1 MPFPLL
7 FPLAAAAGAA
17 APSVIALSRAN
28 KNTQSNLYN
37 PEIVGDGE
45 QSEYVQSR
53 APYAAAPTTPT
64 TATTTP
70 TQSFD
75 TPSPLAY
82 NPNAALWT
90 PSQMIDSIWSKGN
103 ILNPAV
109 QDQVKEVLTS
119 SPQTQ
124 QTATTSEPVNT
135 TTTSPSFDKVVNGV
149 IAGNYGNGK
158 DRVANIAATGQD
170 PAAVQK
176 AVNAKMQGSKKT
188 APIRQA
194 NPEVPGLNQNGNWM
208 QTLNA
213 LLPYLALAGGA
224 YYAGRKL

>member
-1 MPFPLL
+1 MPFPAL
-7 FPLAAAAGAA
+7 FPLVAAAGAA
-17 APSVIALSRAN
+17 APTAIALSKAN
-28 KNTQSNLYN
+28 KNTQPNLYN

-45 QSEYVQSR
+45 QSEYMQTR
-53 APYAAAPTTPT
+53 APYTTTPATPTAVT
-64 TATTTP
+64 TAP

-119 SPQTQ
+119 SPQAQ
-124 QTATTSEPVNT
+124 QTTTA
-135 TTTSPSFDKVVNGV
+135 SPSFDRVVNGV

-176 AVNAKMQGSKKT
+176 AVNAKMQGSKKA

-194 NPEVPGLNQNGNWM
+194 NPEIPGLNQNGNWM
-208 QTLNA
+208 QTLNN
-213 LLPYLALAGGA
+213 LLPFLALAGGA